1 MENQGLVHQVAR
13 AFRGRGVALED
24 LIQFGNI
31 GLIRAA
37 EKFEP
42 ERGLRFSTYAVYW
55 IRQAIYKGIANTSRP
70 IRVPLHARKE
80 AAAVH
85 RCAKSME
92 AESGTKPWLTEVLDA
107 MEARGG
113 AHPEAGAAAPRGR
126 GRRGQVRRQAARR
139 SRRREPP
146 KDSPLSVSID
156 EEHREQLGLALELLC
171 DEHRQVLT
179 WRYGLD
185 GSLPS
190 RSWRRPPSSASAGG
204 PPRGSSARPSPSSRG
219 SSIERR
225 DGGMRDRRVGS
236 GPIGELPS
244 FPACSSYPSSNPRPF
259 PTGESHHAAK
269 TRTMSI
275 ADAT

>member
-1 MENQGLVHQVAR
+1 MSSSANHGSANPDQGTNGASHVPIASEKLTVAARTQGSEPVVDAGPRNDRVMENQGLVHQVAR

-85 RCAKSME
+85 RRAKSME
-92 AESGTKPWLTEVLDA
+92 VESGTKPWLTEVLDA
-107 MEARGG
+107 MEARGDIVPAKRERLLRAAEADG
-113 AHPEAGAAAPRGR
+113 AKFGIKPLEEVVGESH
-126 GRRGQVRRQAARR
+126 
-139 SRRREPP
+139 P

-156 EEHREQLGLALELLC
+156 GEHREQLALALGLLS

-185 GSLPS
+185 GSPPLAIMATAALLGIG
-190 RSWRRPPSSASAGG
+190 WRAAER
-204 PPRGSSARPSPSSRG
+204 
-219 SSIERR
+219 IERT
-225 DGGMRDRRVGS
+225 
-236 GPIGELPS
+236 
-244 FPACSSYPSSNPRPF
+244 A
-259 PTGESHHAAK
+259 
-269 TRTMSI
+269 I
-275 ADAT
+275 ARIKRLLNR

>member
-1 MENQGLVHQVAR
+1 MLIGTNKLKDAGLVRGTEPMVDTAARNERVMENQGLVHQVAR
-13 AFRGRGVALED
+13 GFRSRGVALED

-85 RCAKSME
+85 RCVKMME
-92 AESGTKPWLTEVLDA
+92 VETGTKPWLTEALDA
-107 MEARGG
+107 MQARGEC
-113 AHPEAGAAAPRGR
+113 APAKRERLLRAAEADSAKFGVKPLEEVG
-126 GRRGQVRRQAARR
+126 GE
-139 SRRREPP
+139 SHP

-171 DEHRQVLT
+171 EEHRRVLT

-185 GSLPS
+185 GSPPLVIMATAALLGIGWRAAERMERAAIAELKRLL
-190 RSWRRPPSSASAGG
+190 RSKR
-204 PPRGSSARPSPSSRG
+204 
-219 SSIERR
+219 
-225 DGGMRDRRVGS
+225 
-236 GPIGELPS
+236 
-244 FPACSSYPSSNPRPF
+244 
-259 PTGESHHAAK
+259 
-269 TRTMSI
+269 
-275 ADAT
+275 

>member
-1 MENQGLVHQVAR
+1 MPIGSKKKVKDATLTSVTEPVVDIEARNDRVMANQGLVHQVAR
-13 AFRGRGVALED
+13 VFRGRGVALDD

-85 RCAKSME
+85 RCVKSME
-92 AESGTKPWLTEVLDA
+92 METGTKPWLTEALDA
-107 MEARGG
+107 MQARGEC
-113 AHPEAGAAAPRGR
+113 APLKRERLLRAAEADSAKFGVKPLEEVG
-126 GRRGQVRRQAARR
+126 GE
-139 SRRREPP
+139 SHP

-156 EEHREQLGLALELLC
+156 GEHREQLVHALELLSE
-171 DEHRQVLT
+171 EHRRVLT

-185 GSLPS
+185 GSPPLVIMATAAILGIGWRAAERMERAAIAELKRLL
-190 RSWRRPPSSASAGG
+190 RSKR
-204 PPRGSSARPSPSSRG
+204 
-219 SSIERR
+219 
-225 DGGMRDRRVGS
+225 
-236 GPIGELPS
+236 
-244 FPACSSYPSSNPRPF
+244 
-259 PTGESHHAAK
+259 
-269 TRTMSI
+269 
-275 ADAT
+275 